1 MRNGRYQ
8 QIFLYATYIVK
19 DGYITYIPPEQDGY
33 PTMAFV
39 RKLDQNIRDCLLMF
53 KKAGKWVKHPDMYN
67 LDEKYLRGLNRYIMY
82 KGKDFILPDAEYK
95 RQRCVRMLC
104 G

>member
-1 MRNGRYQ
+1 
-8 QIFLYATYIVK
+8 
-19 DGYITYIPPEQDGY
+19 
-33 PTMAFV
+33 
-39 RKLDQNIRDCLLMF
+39 MF
-53 KKAGKWVKHPDMYN
+53 KKAGKWVKHPDLYN